1 MRVAYLI
8 APLLLCAMS
17 MQIASAQQAPKL
29 PKDTD
34 LQVPLESFSKDPR
47 GVIQHQQPHQA
58 PKAPKV
64 LHEDIYESRPTELTL
79 LGAQTA
85 AIKALSKRIDELEAR
100 VQQLEAGKK
109 PGSQR

>member
-29 PKDTD
+29 PKGTD
-34 LQVPLESFSKDPR
+34 LQTPIESTGQEPR
-47 GVIQHQQPHQA
+47 GTTPPPHPTPPA
-58 PKAPKV
+58 EPPA
-64 LHEDIYESRPTELTL
+64 LHGNMPEPRPTERTL

-100 VQQLEAGKK
+100 VQQLEAGKR